1 MGPKKKKGGKGKKGK
16 KGGIDPDDL
25 KAYNLGERQVVMDLY
40 DRMEELKERNDELK
54 EQKAMLQN
62 RKDLE
67 EQAIVSNLET
77 VVNLVCLLL
86 QEDGST
92 WYANSIRKK
101 GAKNENFTK
110 VIE

>member
-67 EQAIVSNLET
+67 EQAI
-77 VVNLVCLLL
+77 
-86 QEDGST
+86 EDGST